1 MNSSTREQIGNRTLI
16 VTIVMN
22 AVLTLIKIVI
32 GFIGHSASMI
42 SDGVHSLSDIIS
54 SIGVLIGF
62 RLSQKPA
69 DCSHPYGHEK
79 FEPIL
84 SKILSFILCLTGLSI
99 GYSAIETILS
109 NSYSVPGLITIWA
122 ALLSIGV
129 KEWMYHYTIYQAKK
143 IESTAL
149 AADAW
154 HHRSDSLSSIGAL
167 IGIIGA
173 RLGFPI
179 LDPLAALIITAI
191 ILKVSV
197 QIFIEATNQVV
208 DKAAS
213 PQMIAQ
219 IKDQIQQVN
228 GVLAID
234 SLKTRI
240 HSNRIYVD
248 LEISVNPTLSLI
260 EAHAIAENVHYQLE
274 QHIHQIKHCTVHVN
288 PFKLPGDPPNK
299 YHLFKENEVENQMN
313 NCK

>member
-1 MNSSTREQIGNRTLI
+1 MNSSNREQIGNHTLL

-22 AVLTLIKIVI
+22 TILTMIKLVA
-32 GFIGHSASMI
+32 GLVGHSASMI
-42 SDGVHSLSDIIS
+42 SDGIHSLSDVIS

-99 GYSAIETILS
+99 GYSAIETIVSHHYLTPG
-109 NSYSVPGLITIWA
+109 SVTIWA
-122 ALLSIGV
+122 ALLSIAV
-129 KEWMYHYTIYQAKK
+129 KEWMYHYTLYQAKK
-143 IESTAL
+143 INSTAL

-179 LDPLAALIITAI
+179 LDPLAALIITVI
-191 ILKVSV
+191 ILKVAI
-197 QIFIEATNQVV
+197 QIF
-208 DKAAS
+208 
-213 PQMIAQ
+213 IAQ
-219 IKDQIQQVN
+219 IKQQIEQVD

-248 LEISVNPTLSLI
+248 LEISVDPTLSLI
-260 EAHAIAENVHYQLE
+260 KAHAIAEQVHYQLE
-274 QHIHQIKHCTVHVN
+274 HHLPQIKHCTVHVN
-288 PFKLPGDPPNK
+288 PFKLPEDPPNK
-299 YHLFKENEVENQMN
+299 YHAIEENDDF
-313 NCK
+313 

>member
-1 MNSSTREQIGNRTLI
+1 MEVFDVNSSNREQIGNHTLL

-22 AVLTLIKIVI
+22 TILTMIKLVA
-32 GFIGHSASMI
+32 GLVGHSASMI
-42 SDGVHSLSDIIS
+42 SDGIHSLSDVIS

-69 DCSHPYGHEK
+69 DFSHPYGHEK

-99 GYSAIETILS
+99 GYSAIETIVSHHYLTPG
-109 NSYSVPGLITIWA
+109 SVTIWA
-122 ALLSIGV
+122 ALLSIAV
-129 KEWMYHYTIYQAKK
+129 KEWMYHYTLYQAKK
-143 IESTAL
+143 INSTAL

-179 LDPLAALIITAI
+179 LDPLAALIITVI
-191 ILKVSV
+191 ILKVAI
-197 QIFIEATNQVV
+197 QIFIEATNQVI

-213 PQMIAQ
+213 PQLIAQ
-219 IKDQIQQVN
+219 IKQQIEQVD

-248 LEISVNPTLSLI
+248 LEISVDPTLSLI
-260 EAHAIAENVHYQLE
+260 KAHAIAEQVHYQLE
-274 QHIHQIKHCTVHVN
+274 HHLPQIKHCTVHVN
-288 PFKLPGDPPNK
+288 PFKLPEDPPNK
-299 YHLFKENEVENQMN
+299 YHAIEENDDF
-313 NCK
+313 